1 MLFVRFV
8 QVNGRKEQR
17 LCEVIDGEN
26 GERLMASEIKM
37 KLKMIA

>member
-17 LCEVIDGEN
+17 LREVIDGEN
-26 GERLMASEIKM
+26 AGDKLMASEIKM
-37 KLKMIA
+37 KLKMI